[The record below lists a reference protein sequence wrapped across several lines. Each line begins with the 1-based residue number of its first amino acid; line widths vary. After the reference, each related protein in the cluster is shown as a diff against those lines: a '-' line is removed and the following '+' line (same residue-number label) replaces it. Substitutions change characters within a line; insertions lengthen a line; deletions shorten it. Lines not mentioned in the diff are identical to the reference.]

1 MFCSSFK
8 LSFLQN
14 TEESDR
20 SEEEDL
26 AQGLLQNTKI
36 QAAFECGK
44 AEQELGEK
52 LDKASLQS
60 AWGSIQCL
68 GGGEFHHIYRQLS
81 HFRSCFL

>member
-36 QAAFECGK
+36 QAVFECGK
-44 AEQELGEK
+44 AEQELGRRNVWAVLRIGKKYTKRKEYESTEE
-52 LDKASLQS
+52 LAVEMFL
-60 AWGSIQCL
+60 
-68 GGGEFHHIYRQLS
+68 EFDT
-81 HFRSCFL
+81 